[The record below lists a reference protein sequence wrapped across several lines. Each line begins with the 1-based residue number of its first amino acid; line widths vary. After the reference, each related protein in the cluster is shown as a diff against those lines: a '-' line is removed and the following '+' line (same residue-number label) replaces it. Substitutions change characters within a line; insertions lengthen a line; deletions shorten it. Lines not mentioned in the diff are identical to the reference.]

1 MVSKLGKGNDEA
13 LKGAVSSLK
22 LQSYHRNI
30 RFIGLNVLLLV

>member
-22 LQSYHRNI
+22 SPILPQEY
-30 RFIGLNVLLLV
+30 